1 MGTIDAVSA
10 QIVFLTL
17 YLGLIS
23 GRQPVELQVG
33 SDVKSVR
40 ILLDGKESAL
50 LKAPPWSA
58 IVDLGTEL
66 QPHGLVAIGYDRDGD
81 EIART
86 SQTINLPRPS
96 AELTIA
102 LQSDDKGT
110 PTGATLRWEQVY
122 AAKPARATISV
133 DGAKLRV
140 DEQFHAR
147 LPKLD
152 PNHPHVIEA
161 ELRFADGV
169 VARREL
175 VIAGGPV
182 GDSISTELTP
192 VAFSGKPSR
201 ATLDGCLSVNGNTVQ
216 TRAIETPDAQVL
228 VVRDPDVA
236 GFLRELDPAHRLGI
250 TLREL
255 QYMRYRLPLD
265 AGTKMSYTW
274 PVATRF
280 EAAGHIPSNVFQRSA
295 IVPSNEAGMLGFL
308 MLSYGEATG
317 QRWASQPNGNLRFAD
332 AVAVAGLN
340 ASNGAHRRAVVLVL
354 SQAADRSTMEPA
366 SVRRYLEAIGVP
378 LFVWSLSGP
387 RPDLAKS
394 WGEVDDVSSMKLIS
408 AAVLR
413 LRASL
418 ASQHVVWVA
427 GDPLNA
433 LRLEAD
439 PRCGITL
446 LAHTR

>member
-1 MGTIDAVSA
+1 MGTIGAVSA

-23 GRQPVELQVG
+23 GHQPVELQVG

-40 ILLDGKESAL
+40 ILLDGKEAAM
-50 LKAPPWSA
+50 LKAPPWKA
-58 IVDLGTEL
+58 IVDLGTGF
-66 QPHGLVAIGYDRDGD
+66 QPRGLLAVGYDRDGD
-81 EIART
+81 EIARI

-96 AELTIA
+96 AELTVA
-102 LQSDDKGT
+102 LYSDEKGT
-110 PTGATLRWEQVY
+110 PIGVTLRWEQVY
-122 AAKPARATISV
+122 ASKPTRATISV

-152 PNHPHVIEA
+152 PNHPHVVEA

-175 VIAGGPV
+175 VIAGGPA
-182 GDSISTELTP
+182 GDSVSTELTP
-192 VAFSGKPSR
+192 VAFSGKPSK
-201 ATLDGCLSVNGNTVQ
+201 ATLDGCLSVNGNAVQ
-216 TRAIETPDAQVL
+216 TRAVETPDAQVL
-228 VVRDPDVA
+228 VVRDPDVS
-236 GFLRELDPAHRLGI
+236 GVLRELDPAHRLG
-250 TLREL
+250 LSFREL

-274 PVATRF
+274 PVATHL
-280 EAAGHIPSNVFQRSA
+280 EAAGHIPSNVFLTSA
-295 IVPSNEAGMLGFL
+295 IVPSSDAGMLGFL
-308 MLSYGEATG
+308 VLSYGGAAG
-317 QRWASQPNGNLRFAD
+317 QRWASQPTETLRFAD

-354 SQAADRSTMEPA
+354 SPAADHSTMEPA
-366 SVRRYLEAIGVP
+366 AVRHYLEAIGVP

-387 RPDLAKS
+387 RPDLAKL
-394 WGEVDDVSSMKLIS
+394 WGEVDDVSSMKLLG
-408 AAVLR
+408 AAVDR

-427 GDPLNA
+427 SDPLNA
-433 LRLEAD
+433 LHLEAD

-446 LAHTR
+446 LAHAR